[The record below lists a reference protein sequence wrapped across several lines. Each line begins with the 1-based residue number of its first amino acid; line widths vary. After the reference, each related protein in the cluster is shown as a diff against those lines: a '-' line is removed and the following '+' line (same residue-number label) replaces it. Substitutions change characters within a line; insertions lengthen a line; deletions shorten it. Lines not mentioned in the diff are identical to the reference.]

1 MSRCGVPGFLVD
13 DGSHDGLLG
22 CNRRL
27 YEYLGDKQ
35 EDGGVWYGLVVWA
48 GGLVVGTIR
57 KTGNTSNFGTRHPAI
72 ISSTQYTH
80 RRPE

>member
-27 YEYLGDKQ
+27 YEYLGQ
-35 EDGGVWYGLVVWA
+35 AGGRRGVVWA
-48 GGLVVGTIR
+48 GGVGWWSGCWDYSEDR
-57 KTGNTSNFGTRHPAI
+57 QHKQLWNKASRHNI
-72 ISSTQYTH
+72 NILH